1 MNMDSDKASVA
12 AMSRIVKEKDSQIEE
27 LSEQLKVYA
36 DDLDNNAAI
45 IEDLRAEIQKCE
57 FYYVY
62 FHIVWTLSQLCQSLL
77 FLYYMSLVRKP
88 VFEVSDQV
96 RQKPGCTA
104 TEDS

>member
-12 AMSRIVKEKDSQIEE
+12 AMTRIVKEKDQQIEE

-57 FYYVY
+57 FH
-62 FHIVWTLSQLCQSLL
+62 FISIFCLTKFFISALSVKISILKTKLSKFTYLQ
-77 FLYYMSLVRKP
+77 RN
-88 VFEVSDQV
+88 
-96 RQKPGCTA
+96 
-104 TEDS
+104 